1 MRRVGWIVIFLLLL
15 SPVFCES
22 KPISFSAN
30 RMSGSAGKKNSM
42 TVLDGNAV
50 VTVGSLKISGD
61 RIELS
66 GKDYRFITA
75 SGNVQGSDSDQG
87 FSFSAGELS
96 YDRDTEIAS
105 FRGNAKLTDSKNDV
119 EASASIISYN
129 QKTETAFFQVG
140 VTLKRKEIACSAGF
154 ALYRRKLSLL
164 DLSGSPKVDRS
175 GDEFRADRIMVNL
188 DSENI
193 VLDGTVSGSLKEAD
207 APKDK
212 ETPPKKEAKDEA
224 SEPKSDA
231 SKDKSAPPD
240 SAPPPAQPSETV
252 TETPTGGKKE

>member
-1 MRRVGWIVIFLLLL
+1 MRRFGCIVFILLLL
-15 SPVFCES
+15 SPFFCES
-22 KPISFSAN
+22 KPISFSAS

-66 GKDYRFITA
+66 GKDYRFVTA
-75 SGNVQGSDSDQG
+75 KGNVQGSDSEQG
-87 FSFSAGELS
+87 FSFSAAELS
-96 YDRDTEIAS
+96 YDRETEVAS

-140 VTLKRKEIACSAGF
+140 VTLKRKEISCNAGF

-188 DSENI
+188 ETENI

-207 APKDK
+207 APKTDARK
-212 ETPPKKEAKDEA
+212 EK
-224 SEPKSDA
+224 
-231 SKDKSAPPD
+231 APPQD
-240 SAPPPAQPSETV
+240 STAPSAVLVPPAQSAETV
-252 TETPTGGKKE
+252 TETPAGGKKE

>member
-1 MRRVGWIVIFLLLL
+1 MRRLGWVFGFLLLL
-15 SPVFCES
+15 SPIFGEG

-30 RMSGSAGKKNSM
+30 RMSGSAGKKNSV

-66 GKDYRFITA
+66 GKDYRFVTA
-75 SGNVQGSDSDQG
+75 KGNVQGSDSEQG

-96 YDRDTEIAS
+96 YDRETEVAS

-140 VTLKRKEIACSAGF
+140 VVLKRKEISCVAGF

-164 DLSGSPKVDRS
+164 DLSGSPKVNRS

-207 APKDK
+207 APKSD
-212 ETPPKKEAKDEA
+212 T
-224 SEPKSDA
+224 PKSDTPKTDA
-231 SKDKSAPPD
+231 RKEKAPSQESVTPPAPPG
-240 SAPPPAQPSETV
+240 PPAESAESAKG
-252 TETPTGGKKE
+252 TPAGGKKE